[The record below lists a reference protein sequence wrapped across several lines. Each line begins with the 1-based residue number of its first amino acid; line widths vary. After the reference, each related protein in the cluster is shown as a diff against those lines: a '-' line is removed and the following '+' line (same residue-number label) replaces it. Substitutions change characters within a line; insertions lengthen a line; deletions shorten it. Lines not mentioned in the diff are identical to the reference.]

1 MPTLSKH
8 YALLTLDPGN
18 PLSETIEPISCTVT
32 VDETWAP
39 YCQAS
44 VIIPS
49 HLAPSWLDPR
59 NATFLGLRLQQDFG
73 DLIYCYEITAG
84 PGTSGDFGIYDEDE
98 NWGGILGNITFKYGG
113 NVSEITRA
121 YTRPWN
127 IFEQALPISTVTAAY
142 GGDVSDI
149 TDANLSTV
157 WRMTDFLHQEG
168 TFNPEPST
176 IFDGTLMLRSVQK
189 NYISKE
195 VTLELASNES
205 ILQDSIGFIPGTILN
220 YTSLRAIV
228 NYVLQESV
236 GAFTQLEPGAAD
248 FTYSP
253 AYPFNWRPEK
263 TGWDVLN
270 ELVTSAGLV
279 LYCDEKGKWYLDYP
293 GTVTGLLELKDNDNI
308 TTLTSRIDRDNV
320 RFFDYAVVEYRN
332 VGSSPVYQNF
342 GVSGFDISKD
352 RYFLYENLPYPGG
365 NPAQDLVYRGVTRGE
380 TYQVEAI
387 SNYDA
392 RPRQN
397 MTIDVSGEPI
407 KTAIIQSITWSL
419 PSARMSVDIRDLT
432 EV

>member
-1 MPTLSKH
+1 MPTLSKQ
-8 YALLTLDPGN
+8 YALLNFDPGN
-18 PLSETIEPISCTVT
+18 PASESVKPISCTVT

-39 YCQAS
+39 YVQAS
-44 VIIPS
+44 VIIPFGS
-49 HLAPSWLDPR
+49 APSWLDPR
-59 NATFLGLRLQQDFG
+59 NATFINLRLQQDFG
-73 DLIYCYEITAG
+73 DLVYCYEITAA
-84 PGTSGDFGIYDEDE
+84 
-98 NWGGILGNITFKYGG
+98 YGG
-113 NVSEITRA
+113 NVAAITAA
-121 YTRPWN
+121 YGGNIYPITLDFTEPWN
-127 IFEQALPISTVTAAY
+127 IFEESTPIYGISNVY
-142 GGDVSDI
+142 GGVTSDI
-149 TDANLSTV
+149 TAAGLTEIRKITSFLKVGGTFKPAPSTV
-157 WRMTDFLHQEG
+157 
-168 TFNPEPST
+168 
-176 IFDGTLMLRSVQK
+176 FDGTLMLRSIEK
-189 NYISKE
+189 DYISKE

-205 ILQDSIGFIPGTILN
+205 ILQDTIGFIPGTILN

-253 AYPFNWRPEK
+253 AYPLNWLPEK
-263 TGWDVLN
+263 TGWDILN

-293 GTVTGLLELKDNDNI
+293 GTVTGELELKDDDNI
-308 TTLTSRIDRDNV
+308 TTLTSRIDRDNP
-320 RFFDYAVVEYRN
+320 RFFDYAVIEYRN
-332 VGSSPVYQNF
+332 VGSASVYQNF

-352 RYFLYENLPYPGG
+352 RYFLYENLAYPGG

-397 MTIDVSGEPI
+397 MSIKVSGEPI
-407 KTAIIQSITWSL
+407 RTAIIQSITWSL